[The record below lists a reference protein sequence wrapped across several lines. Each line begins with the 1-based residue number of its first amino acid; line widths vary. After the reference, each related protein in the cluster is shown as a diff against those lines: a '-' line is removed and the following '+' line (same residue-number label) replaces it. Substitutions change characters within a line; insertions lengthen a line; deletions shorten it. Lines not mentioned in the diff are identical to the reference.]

1 MGEKQHLLDLDAHLF
16 RSWFSLLPLSS
27 LDPYLQGFTDHLSR
41 SPAHVLDCL
50 LGTLHRLRG
59 LREIGN
65 GNAKVCRLRE
75 EALELGLSSRVEPL
89 DQTAGRGPCYAS
101 VTRGLSL
108 LHGCWLREAGGKP
121 APGPA
126 HTTVPSRLPHCG
138 GGNDGIILF
147 HFTVFCS
154 FITAFLFF
162 NFVFDGIILNPEFYF

>member
-89 DQTAGRGPCYAS
+89 D
-101 VTRGLSL
+101 
-108 LHGCWLREAGGKP
+108 
-121 APGPA
+121 
-126 HTTVPSRLPHCG
+126 
-138 GGNDGIILF
+138 
-147 HFTVFCS
+147 
-154 FITAFLFF
+154 
-162 NFVFDGIILNPEFYF
+162 